1 MPILFV
7 NGTNDMFVA
16 KYDLHGSLLWARQA
30 LGDAQGQAI
39 AVDAAGN
46 SYVAGGFRF
55 GVVFPGVT
63 LFGPVSG
70 VGDMFIAKY
79 DAAGNFEWARQG
91 GPDFVPGLPGSAA
104 TALAIAVDAAGNF
117 RLTGGFG
124 TPSGAGGFFAARY
137 DANGNRVWIG
147 TAVGDDANPGSAVGT
162 GTAMD
167 AAGNTYVVGDLAGTV
182 VFGPG
187 EATQTILVGSSL
199 FSTDIFVAK
208 YGAEGAFLWA
218 KRTGNFGDDHGTAI
232 AADADGQK
240 IPAATVSISEG
251 AAR

>member
-1 MPILFV
+1 MRMPTSSPLVFCLALLVAQAAGADAQTLDWAKQAGGPCVGFCGGGFHQGSAIAVDADGNTVVTGRIHGVATFGRGDENETTLTTEGP
-7 NGTNDMFVA
+7 NLFVA

-104 TALAIAVDAAGNF
+104 TAPLAPLVTITRQPCAASSAAASRVSGSPVRSCASRSFKKSVRRPAREPWPCSRRIATWGSP
-117 RLTGGFG
+117 T
-124 TPSGAGGFFAARY
+124 
-137 DANGNRVWIG
+137 
-147 TAVGDDANPGSAVGT
+147 TA
-162 GTAMD
+162 
-167 AAGNTYVVGDLAGTV
+167 
-182 VFGPG
+182 
-187 EATQTILVGSSL
+187 
-199 FSTDIFVAK
+199 
-208 YGAEGAFLWA
+208 
-218 KRTGNFGDDHGTAI
+218 
-232 AADADGQK
+232 
-240 IPAATVSISEG
+240 
-251 AAR
+251 